1 MLQEFVLTRERF
13 EFEKDATKGSNR
25 YSGFHSQGAKIV
37 AYGLNIRQKDTT
49 RHIQGQYRFLGC
61 LLNPYLT
68 KVSSFF
74 TLKKLN

>member
-13 EFEKDATKGSNR
+13 EFEDATKGSNR

-37 AYGLNIRQKDTT
+37 AYGLKIRQKDKT

-61 LLNPYLT
+61 
-68 KVSSFF
+68 SHS
-74 TLKKLN
+74 TLIN